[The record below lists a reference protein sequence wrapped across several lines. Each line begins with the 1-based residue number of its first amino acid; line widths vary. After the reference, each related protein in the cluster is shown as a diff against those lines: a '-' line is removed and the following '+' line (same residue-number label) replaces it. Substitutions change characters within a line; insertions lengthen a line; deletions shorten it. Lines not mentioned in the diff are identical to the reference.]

1 MSVGNYN
8 SVTISVG
15 NKKKTIPM
23 EMTTALQTDMR
34 AKLTDGYSVG
44 KIQR

>member
-8 SVTISVG
+8 SVAISVG
-15 NKKKTIPM
+15 NKKNTNGNDDEI
-23 EMTTALQTDMR
+23 TDMC
-34 AKLTDGYSVG
+34 AKVTDGYSVG